1 MNQPARQ
8 PEPDDDALDRSG
20 GPSDARAVEGKK
32 KRSEQREQRRL
43 NGLRKLLN
51 EADGRLWLWDLL
63 SFCGISRTSFTG
75 NSTTFF
81 NEGQRN
87 IGLRVQA
94 DLTKHFPDDYIKLLK
109 EGEAANA

>member
-1 MNQPARQ
+1 MNQHARQ
-8 PEPDDDALDRSG
+8 AEPDDEPGAG
-20 GPSDARAVEGKK
+20 GPSDPRAVEGKK

-43 NGLRKLLN
+43 NGLRKILS
-51 EADGRLWLWDLL
+51 EQDGRLWLWDLL

-87 IGLRVQA
+87 IGLKVQA